1 MEPLGRRFL
10 KPQGWV
16 FLPLGQSQV
25 PDALGAST
33 AGPGEISWRLG
44 EAAWKGVIYLRATSR
59 FRSAHLKK
67 DERYLAGLP
76 SLKLTVRP

>member
-1 MEPLGRRFL
+1 MDPLGRRFL

-44 EAAWKGVIYLRATSR
+44 EAAWKGVIYLELPLGFDQHILR
-59 FRSAHLKK
+59 KMK
-67 DERYLAGLP
+67 DIWQGYP
-76 SLKLTVRP
+76 P